1 MTHIDYNAA
10 DPKSVASA
18 RRIMGERRLEDYT
31 VELRKRVEVLER
43 EVADLERENDD
54 LEDEIVCLHEKIEEG
69 RT

>member
-10 DPKSVASA
+10 DPK
-18 RRIMGERRLEDYT
+18 
-31 VELRKRVEVLER
+31 ELRKRIEVLER